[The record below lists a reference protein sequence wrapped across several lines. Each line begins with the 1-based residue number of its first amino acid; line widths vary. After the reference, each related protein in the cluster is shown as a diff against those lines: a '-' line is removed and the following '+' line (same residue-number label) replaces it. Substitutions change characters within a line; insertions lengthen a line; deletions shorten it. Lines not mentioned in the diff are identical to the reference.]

1 MDLQVLRY
9 GVEVETVGQTRVTV
23 ALAIQSVV
31 GGTVQHVGHPACY
44 DPYEVTAAD
53 GRIWRV
59 VADSS
64 LSSVPAELRA
74 EVVTPILCY
83 ADLPLLQ
90 EVIRALR
97 QAGAR
102 TCPQAGMH
110 VHVGAERFTGKA
122 LANLAKLVYK
132 QEPLIL
138 MALGVSPDRLARY
151 TKPLDPAF
159 IARLTRSHPR
169 STDAI
174 NRLWYGQYTAAP
186 QRYDKTRYQTVNFG
200 SFWVRS
206 TVEFRFFESTLHAGK
221 VKAAVQFCLAL
232 CARALT
238 SHGASARQRI
248 YDPASAKYDLR
259 VFLISSLKMNGDE
272 FKTARKHLLARMPG
286 DAAFKHGRPT
296 TGKREEKC
304 EAMGSC

>member
-1 MDLQVLRY
+1 MDLRALRY
-9 GVEVETVGQTRVTV
+9 GVEVETVGQTRATV
-23 ALAIQSVV
+23 AQAIQSVV
-31 GGTVQHVGHPACY
+31 GGTVQHVGYPACY

-53 GRIWRV
+53 GRSWRV

-74 EVVTPILCY
+74 EVVTPILTY

-169 STDAI
+169 STDAV

-238 SHGASARQRI
+238 SHGASARQRT

-259 VFLISSLKMNGDE
+259 VFLISALKMNGDE

-286 DAAFKHGRPT
+286 DAAFKHGRPSP
-296 TGKREEKC
+296 GKHEEKT
-304 EAMGSC
+304 EALSSC